1 MFGFLRRKIEEAT
14 LNAIFKVAL
23 EGMENFNFPGGLT
36 NAGKFE
42 LLMFDIWFGTIF
54 VEKRGLDFDFDL
66 KLKKIDSFLT
76 QLGEM
81 LHLPSIGGFDAL
93 YVLRQE
99 GWDYDLYHL
108 LHSDY
113 PRTKQ
118 YISGYLYLCIIVE
131 PFILYEIG
139 EEYFYKLMQLEKE
152 NMKRG
157 RYEGLLFTRAFYEH
171 HSWLV
176 KQLHQQINHC

>member
-76 QLGEM
+76 QIAEK
-81 LHLPSIGGFDAL
+81 LHLPTNGGFEAL
-93 YVLRQE
+93 Y
-99 GWDYDLYHL
+99 L
-108 LHSDY
+108 L
-113 PRTKQ
+113 
-118 YISGYLYLCIIVE
+118 
-131 PFILYEIG
+131 
-139 EEYFYKLMQLEKE
+139 
-152 NMKRG
+152 
-157 RYEGLLFTRAFYEH
+157 
-171 HSWLV
+171 
-176 KQLHQQINHC
+176 

>member
-76 QLGEM
+76 QIAEKF
-81 LHLPSIGGFDAL
+81 HLPTNGGFEAL
-93 YVLRQE
+93 YLLRQE

-118 YISGYLYLCIIVE
+118 YISRYLYLCIVVE
-131 PFILYEIG
+131 PFMLYDMGECFYRLARLYE
-139 EEYFYKLMQLEKE
+139 E
-152 NMKRG
+152 NKNSN
-157 RYEGLLFTRAFYEH
+157 EDILFVGAFYDH

-176 KQLHQQINHC
+176 KRLRQQIDHS